1 MNLRLMFMLKKIK
14 NLLPTLALLALLVKF
29 PTLAY
34 FIVLLLVLIFVH
46 ELGHFLAA
54 KMVGVRVETFS
65 LGFPPKAW
73 SRTVGETEY
82 QLAWLPLGGYVS
94 LFGQDPSSVEAI
106 PPELE
111 RRSYLH
117 QKPLAKIFICLAGPA
132 FNIIF
137 AALLF
142 WGLIWT
148 GGIKHLPPILGP
160 VAPGSPAHEAGLNP
174 GDRLLAVDG
183 RTALYF
189 DALDTALAEGGGAPL
204 ELVIGRDGQP
214 DRALTLTPVPREIRD
229 LFGEI
234 RTVYELGLSP
244 RQKPVVERTAAGSPA
259 EAAGLA
265 SGDLIVAIDGRP
277 TPDWED
283 VLEAVQGPKDQ
294 RGSTTR
300 PARLTPMTFT
310 VDRDGQT
317 LDLAITPKINTGLN
331 QDGDVTYTPMVGVE
345 SRLEVLVEPVGFAR
359 AGALAALETANMV
372 GLILKSV
379 QKLVTGQISAKTL
392 GGPIL
397 IAEVTGDR
405 AKAGWESLLNLA
417 AFISVNLGI
426 LNLLPIP
433 VLDGGQIL
441 FFLIEALRRRRLS
454 QRFREA
460 AQWVGVVCLG
470 LLMIL
475 VFYNDIDR
483 LITRFSHPIETPAP
497 PLEGPP

>member
-1 MNLRLMFMLKKIK
+1 MLKKLK
-14 NLLPTLALLALLVKF
+14 NIIPALTLLALLVKF

-34 FIVLLLVLIFVH
+34 FIILLLVLIFVH
-46 ELGHFLAA
+46 ELGHFWACKL
-54 KMVGVRVETFS
+54 VGVRVETFS

-82 QLAWLPLGGYVS
+82 QLAWLPLGGYVKM
-94 LFGQDPSSVEAI
+94 FGDDPASAEEISPAE
-106 PPELE
+106 E

-117 QKPLAKIFICLAGPA
+117 QKPWAKIFICLAGPGM
-132 FNIIF
+132 NIVF

-160 VAPGSPAHEAGLNP
+160 VAPGSPAEEAGLRLD
-174 GDRLLAVDG
+174 DRLLAVDG
-183 RTALYF
+183 RPVLYF
-189 DALDTALAEGGGAPL
+189 DALETALEEGRGAPL
-204 ELVIGRDGQP
+204 ELVIGRTGDP
-214 DRALTLTPVPREIRD
+214 DRKVILTPIPRERRD
-229 LFGEI
+229 LFGEP
-234 RTVYELGLSP
+234 RTVYEVGLAH
-244 RQKPVVERTAAGSPA
+244 RLKPVVGKTAPDSPA
-259 EAAGLA
+259 AEAGLA
-265 SGDLIVAIDGRP
+265 GGDLILAIDGRP

-283 VLEAVQGPKDQ
+283 VLEAIQGPRDQ

-300 PARLTPMTFT
+300 PVNLKPLTLT
-310 VDRDGQT
+310 VERDGRT
-317 LDLAITPKINTGLN
+317 LNLTMTPRITTGFN
-331 QDGDVTYTPMVGVE
+331 QNGDVTYTPMVGVE
-345 SRLEVLVEPVGFAR
+345 SRLEVLTEPVGFFR
-359 AGALAALETANMV
+359 AGGLGFLETANMV
-372 GLILKSV
+372 GLTVKSV
-379 QKLVTGQISAKTL
+379 QKLVTGQVSAKTL

-454 QRFREA
+454 LRFREA

-475 VFYNDIDR
+475 VFYNDINR
-483 LITRFSHPIETPAP
+483 LVTRFSVPAETPALP
-497 PLEGPP
+497 AAEGP